1 MDALQPNATPRWEW
15 RIFGADLAALESRL
29 GSPTSLPRR
38 SDETYLLNA
47 LTPHSAKIRD
57 EALEVKR
64 LLRVDDGLELWEPAF
79 RAPFPVTAED
89 LAAAAAALALPL
101 PLSRLDRA
109 AYGEARFLAEIVA
122 PCPALR
128 AVAVRKSRLR
138 FSFRG
143 CAAEFVRM
151 QIGSAPMESVAL
163 ESEDERRLAEAL
175 AALDADPRL
184 NVNFPKGVERAAALA
199 I

>member
-1 MDALQPNATPRWEW
+1 MDALEPNATPRWEW
-15 RIFGADLAALESRL
+15 RIFGADLAALEAKL
-29 GSPTSLPRR
+29 GPPTCLPRR
-38 SDETYLLNA
+38 SDEIYLLNA

-57 EALEVKR
+57 QALEVKR
-64 LLRVDDGLELWEPAF
+64 LLRVDDGLELWAPAF
-79 RAPFPVTAED
+79 HSAFPLSTER

-101 PLSRLDRA
+101 NRVGHA
-109 AYGEARFLAEIVA
+109 AYDTARFLDEIVA

-138 FSFRG
+138 FAFHD
-143 CAAEFVRM
+143 CAAEFVRL
-151 QIGSAPMESVAL
+151 QIGPAPMESVSL

-175 AALDADPRL
+175 RALDADPRL

-199 I
+199 S

>member
-1 MDALQPNATPRWEW
+1 MDALQPNVTPRWEW
-15 RIFGADLAALESRL
+15 RIFGADLAALEARL

-38 SDETYLLNA
+38 SDEIYLLNA

-79 RAPFPVTAED
+79 SARFPLTAER
-89 LAAAAAALALPL
+89 LAMAAAALALPPNGL
-101 PLSRLDRA
+101 HRPCYD
-109 AYGEARFLAEIVA
+109 EDRFLAEIIA

-128 AVAVRKSRLR
+128 PVAVRKSRLR
-138 FSFRG
+138 FCFRG
-143 CAAEFVRM
+143 CAAEFVRL
-151 QIGSAPMESVAL
+151 QIGPAPMESVAL

-175 AALDADPRL
+175 QALDADPRL

-199 I
+199 S

>member
-15 RIFGADLAALESRL
+15 RIFGADLAALEAKL

-38 SDETYLLNA
+38 SDEIYLLNA

-79 RAPFPVTAED
+79 RAPFPVTAER

-101 PLSRLDRA
+101 SRLDRA
-109 AYGEARFLAEIVA
+109 AYDEARFLAEIVA

-128 AVAVRKSRLR
+128 GVAVRKSRLR

-143 CAAEFVRM
+143 CAAEFVRL
-151 QIGSAPMESVAL
+151 QIGPAPMESVAL

-175 AALDADPRL
+175 DALDADPRL

>member
-1 MDALQPNATPRWEW
+1 MDALQPHATPRWEW
-15 RIFGADLAALESRL
+15 RIFGADLAALEAKL

-38 SDETYLLNA
+38 SDEIYLLNA

-64 LLRVDDGLELWEPAF
+64 LLRVDDGLELWAPAF
-79 RAPFPVTAED
+79 AARFPVTAER

-101 PLSRLDRA
+101 SHLDGA
-109 AYGEARFLAEIVA
+109 AYDEARFLAEIVA

-128 AVAVRKSRLR
+128 AVFVRKSRLR

-143 CAAEFVRM
+143 CAAEFVRL
-151 QIGSAPMESVAL
+151 QIGPAPMESVAL
-163 ESEDERRLAEAL
+163 ESEDERRLAAAL
-175 AALDADPRL
+175 RALDADPRL

-199 I
+199 S